1 LVRAIGHRRWLLASV
16 KQHLGRETFIS
27 STSNPQAIPD
37 QDDEML
43 AEYDFSKGV
52 RGKHRDRNLAPK
64 LPGVQFL
71 KNTRKTAVLLDLGVH
86 EKLWQQVIDNGFDSS
101 EFQYLMD
108 AENHTRSVFLDFKT
122 HLEIWQVIYD
132 RIIA

>member
-1 LVRAIGHRRWLLASV
+1 MSNMA
-16 KQHLGRETFIS
+16 
-27 STSNPQAIPD
+27 NPQAIPE

-52 RGKHRDRNLAPK
+52 RGKHRDRHLAPQ

-71 KNTRKTAVLLDLGVH
+71 KNTRGQKTAVLLDLAVH
-86 EKLWQQVIDNGFDSS
+86 QALWQQTIASNPDQSD
-101 EFQYLMD
+101 FQYLTD
-108 AENHTRSVFLDFKT
+108 TESHTQSVFLDFKT
-122 HLEIWQVIYD
+122 HLELWQMIYD

>member
-1 LVRAIGHRRWLLASV
+1 M
-16 KQHLGRETFIS
+16 S
-27 STSNPQAIPD
+27 STSNSQAIPD

-43 AEYDFSKGV
+43 AEYDFSNGV

-71 KNTRKTAVLLDLGVH
+71 KNTRGQKTAVLLDLEVH
-86 EKLWQQVIDNGFDSS
+86 QKLWQQVIANDFDPS

-108 AENHTRSVFLDFKT
+108 SENHTRSVFLDFKT